1 MLCVGRL
8 IYGGKMMTGR
18 KWTPGPWVAMA
29 NGWIEASD
37 GDPVAMINADGLP
50 NSIFYDDL
58 PNAHLIAAA
67 PDLYEALDVM
77 IKYCNA
83 EPGTMAYPGTQ
94 AAAAIAK
101 ARGEQ

>member
-1 MLCVGRL
+1 
-8 IYGGKMMTGR
+8 MTGR

-67 PDLYEALDVM
+67 PDLYEALVWCLDSL
-77 IKYCNA
+77 
-83 EPGTMAYPGTQ
+83 MAHIHNEYDGVYSEDDFSEIEAPYI
-94 AAAAIAK
+94 AALAK
-101 ARGEQ
+101 ARGEA